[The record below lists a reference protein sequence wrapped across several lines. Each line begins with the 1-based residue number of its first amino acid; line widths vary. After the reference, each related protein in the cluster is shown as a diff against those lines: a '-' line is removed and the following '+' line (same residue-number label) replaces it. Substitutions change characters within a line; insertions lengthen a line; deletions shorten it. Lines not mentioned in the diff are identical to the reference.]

1 MDNNSGQ
8 CVILPLLV
16 ADLFVCELK
25 QKLRIFAVS
34 LSYNIQEK
42 ERVKSKESIRIVTN
56 SLAVRAYV
64 FNSGSNQPN
73 YNNSKMIDTY

>member
-16 ADLFVCELK
+16 PGQFVCEMK

-34 LSYNIQEK
+34 LSFNIQEE
-42 ERVKSKESIRIVTN
+42 ERVKSKKFIRIVTN
-56 SLAVRAYV
+56 SLELRV
-64 FNSGSNQPN
+64 FVC
-73 YNNSKMIDTY
+73 I